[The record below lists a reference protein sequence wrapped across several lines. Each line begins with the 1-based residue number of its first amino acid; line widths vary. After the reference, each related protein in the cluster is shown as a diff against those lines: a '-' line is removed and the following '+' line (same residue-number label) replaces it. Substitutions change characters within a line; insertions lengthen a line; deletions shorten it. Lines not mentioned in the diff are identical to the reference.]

1 FCIICV
7 FFFQAED
14 GIRDRN
20 VTGVQTCALP
30 ISNVNA
36 ADLGRWHTQNC
47 VLAFLTQ
54 QLDGRTSG
62 TCKFCTSAWLQ
73 FHSVDDGTGWDVT
86 QWQVVANLD
95 ICVCASLDDRAL
107 LQALRSDD
115 VALLAIEVVQQSN
128 ICGAVWVVLNVSNLC
143 RNAVLVVTTEVNQT
157 VTTL

>member
-1 FCIICV
+1 
-7 FFFQAED
+7 
-14 GIRDRN
+14 G
-20 VTGVQTCALP
+20 CAAT
-30 ISNVNA
+30 NVNA

-107 LQALRSDD
+107 LQALRSDA
-115 VALLAIEVVQQSN
+115 VALLAIEVVQQRDRKSTRLN
-128 ICGAVWVVLNVSNLC
+128 SSHVSISYAVF
-143 RNAVLVVTTEVNQT
+143 
-157 VTTL
+157 